1 MRNYLEQLQLSKF
14 LQHLR
19 WFGTGCIIVAA
30 FFRAIEWH
38 TMDILMSLLGAGA
51 WGYVAYEDGDKAL
64 LTVNA
69 FIFGILIIGLIV

>member
-1 MRNYLEQLQLSKF
+1 MGYLDAVRLQKILK
-14 LQHLR
+14 QLR

-38 TMDILMSLLGAGA
+38 SMDIFMSLLGAGA
-51 WGYVAYEDGDKAL
+51 WGYVAYEDEDKAL

-69 FIFGILIIGLIV
+69 FIFGILLLGLFV